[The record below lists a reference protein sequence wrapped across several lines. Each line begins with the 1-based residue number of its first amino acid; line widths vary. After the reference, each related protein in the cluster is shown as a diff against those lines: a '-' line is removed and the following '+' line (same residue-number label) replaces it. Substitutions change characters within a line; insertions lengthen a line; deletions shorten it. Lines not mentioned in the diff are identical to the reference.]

1 MRLVPINQ
9 ESGEYIY
16 VSPRYIVAVW
26 EAPAGTT
33 NIAVTNLPHVVGSIY
48 KTKEPVQGVVAAIE
62 GALAH

>member
-9 ESGEYIY
+9 ESGEYVY

-33 NIAVTNLPHVVGSIY
+33 NIAVTNLPQVAGNIY
-48 KTKEPVQGVVAAIE
+48 KTKEPVQDVVAAIE